1 MLGVGEVRTAVDGM
15 AEFRIRDTKLLL
27 QHIIPL
33 FDQHRLL
40 TSKYYNY
47 YLFKQALLIA
57 TNPDMST
64 FQKHALLTEL
74 SVQAAKNTSAR
85 PSDYISPV

>member
-1 MLGVGEVRTAVDGM
+1 MLGVGEVRVASDGM

-27 QHIIPL
+27 EHIIPL

-40 TSKYYNY
+40 TSKCFNY
-47 YLFKQALLIA
+47 SLFKQGLLTTTDSSLTTA
-57 TNPDMST
+57 E
-64 FQKHALLTEL
+64 KHAILDEL
-74 SVQAAKNTSAR
+74 KRQIR

>member
-1 MLGVGEVRTAVDGM
+1 MLGVGEVRVASDGR

-40 TSKYYNY
+40 TSKYFNY
-47 YLFKQALLIA
+47 DLFKQG
-57 TNPDMST
+57 
-64 FQKHALLTEL
+64 LLTSTNSSLTTTQKLAILNEL
-74 SVQAAKNTSAR
+74 KRQIR

>member
-1 MLGVGEVRTAVDGM
+1 MLGVGEVRVPSDGM

-40 TSKYYNY
+40 TSKYFNY
-47 YLFKQALLIA
+47 DLFKQGLLTTA
-57 TNPDMST
+57 NSSLTTD
-64 FQKHALLTEL
+64 QKHAILDEL
-74 SVQAAKNTSAR
+74 KRQIR
-85 PSDYISPV
+85 PRDYISPQ

>member
-1 MLGVGEVRTAVDGM
+1 MLGLGEVRVASDGM

-40 TSKYYNY
+40 TSKYFNY
-47 YLFKQALLIA
+47 DLFKQGLLTS
-57 TNPDMST
+57 TNSSLST
-64 FQKHALLTEL
+64 AQKHAILNEL
-74 SVQAAKNTSAR
+74 KRQIK